1 MKLKG
6 YNKDVR
12 GTNHWEGKERLTM
25 SDIQTDYSTRIDYD
39 LQGVLGAVMED
50 QNLVTEI
57 V

>member
-25 SDIQTDYSTRIDYD
+25 SDIQTDYSTRIDHD
-39 LQGVLGAVMED
+39 LQGVLEEVMDD
-50 QNLVTEI
+50 QSLATEI